1 MKRLNSLLLTLAA
14 VFVFSESVIAQGK
27 LEVVVKN
34 IKVEK
39 GKIMVGL
46 FVSEDSFLKNATLGK
61 VIQASGTE
69 VHVIFEDIKPGEY
82 GLSII
87 HDENEN
93 GELDTNMMGIP
104 TEGFAFGN
112 NAMGMFGPPSFEKAK
127 IKIEDKKSA
136 SQTIT
141 LKYL

>member
-39 GKIMVGL
+39 GTIMVGL
-46 FVSEDSFLKNATLGK
+46 FISEDSFLKNATFGK
-61 VIQASGTE
+61 VIKANGTE
-69 VHVIFEDIKPGEY
+69 VHVIFEGIKPGEY

-127 IKIEDKKSA
+127 LKIEDKKSA